1 MGRYLGPKE
10 KIERR
15 LGERLG
21 LKGER
26 ALSPKHSMTRRPY
39 PPGEHGPTQRPRR
52 PSEYALQLRSKQKVR
67 NTYRLLEKQFK
78 ATVKNALE
86 RSDSPYDAVIQGL
99 EQRLD
104 NVVFRAGFAQTRDQ
118 ARQLVNHGHITVN
131 AKRVG
136 IASARVRVG
145 DVVGIRER
153 SRNLPYF
160 ASLMPQWFEKHES
173 PEWMVVD
180 KQAAAVT
187 VKSMP
192 AFEDSGLQTEDLQAI
207 IEFYSR

>member
-26 ALSPKHSMTRRPY
+26 ALSPKHAMTRRPY
-39 PPGEHGPTQRPRR
+39 PPGQHGPTRRPGR
-52 PSEYALQLRSKQKVR
+52 PSEFASQLRSKQKVR
-67 NTYRLLEKQFK
+67 NMYRLMEKQFK
-78 ATVKNALE
+78 ATVKNALSG
-86 RSDSPYDAVIQGL
+86 SDSPYNAVVQGL
-99 EQRLD
+99 EHRLD

-131 AKRVG
+131 AKRVS
-136 IASARVRVG
+136 IPSARIRIG
-145 DVVGIRER
+145 DVVGIRAQ
-153 SRNLPYF
+153 SKGLPYF
-160 ASLMPQWFEKHES
+160 SNLMPGWFEKHEA
-173 PEWMVVD
+173 PQWIDMD
-180 KQAAAVT
+180 KQAPAAT
-187 VKSMP
+187 VKGMP
-192 AFEDSGLQTEDLQAI
+192 AYEDSGVQVQDLQAI

>member
-26 ALSPKHSMTRRPY
+26 ALSPKHAMTRRPY
-39 PPGEHGPTQRPRR
+39 PPGQHGPTQRPRR

-78 ATVKNALE
+78 ATVKDALE
-86 RSDSPYDAVIQGL
+86 RSDSPYDAVVRGL

-131 AKRVG
+131 AKRVA
-136 IASARVRVG
+136 IPSARVRVG
-145 DVVGIRER
+145 DVVGIRQQ
-153 SRNLPYF
+153 SRQLPYF
-160 ASLMPQWFEKHES
+160 ASMMPQWFEKHEA
-173 PEWMVVD
+173 PEWVTVD
-180 KQAAAVT
+180 KQAPAAT
-187 VKSMP
+187 VKGLPS
-192 AFEDSGLQTEDLQAI
+192 FEESGLQSQDLQAI
-207 IEFYSR
+207 IEYYSR